1 MEDSDLQVA
10 DGDPA
15 GDADLIG
22 DEDLVKDVKQA
33 VNVSARVHVGHFDL
47 AFVVCE
53 STTWLYSLAFFF
65 LTQIPDLE
73 TTVSA
78 VLTTAHFTICISTW
92 CNIDSVIYTLC

>member
-15 GDADLIG
+15 GDADLVG

-53 STTWLYSLAFFF
+53 STTWFYSLAFFLF
-65 LTQIPDLE
+65 
-73 TTVSA
+73 SHA
-78 VLTTAHFTICISTW
+78 A
-92 CNIDSVIYTLC
+92 NIRSRNDGFSSSEYCAFYNMYQYLV